1 MKKFLFNSLLGENKW
16 LNISWPE
23 KIIGSKIA
31 IAVFGGIILSA
42 TAMAQKP
49 YEIQP
54 EELKNLQGSWKGSLT
69 YKDYSTGKESSIA
82 ATVVCHRAKPEN
94 ESRTWVMNFDY
105 PLEKGHDHSEEY
117 RINKEGT
124 VISNQPLVEKTLLPD
139 GSLKIILE
147 EKGKDG
153 NDQKPAT
160 FHHIIKLS
168 ASTLTITKMVRFEG
182 EQVFFKRNEYQFS
195 KL

>member
-1 MKKFLFNSLLGENKW
+1 MKKFLFNSLPGENKW
-16 LNISWPE
+16 LNSSWP
-23 KIIGSKIA
+23 KKMIRSKIA
-31 IAVFGGIILSA
+31 IAILGGILLS
-42 TAMAQKP
+42 TNAMAQGP
-49 YEIQP
+49 SGIQP
-54 EELKNLQGSWKGSLT
+54 EELKNFEGSWKGSLT
-69 YKDYSTGKESSIA
+69 YKDYSTGKETSIA
-82 ATVVCHRAKPEN
+82 ATVVCHLAKPEN

-105 PLEKGHDHSEEY
+105 PGEKGHDHSEEY

-124 VISNQPLVEKTLLPD
+124 GISNKLLVEKTLLPD

-153 NDQKPAT
+153 NDQKPAI

-182 EQVFFKRNEYQFS
+182 DQVFIKRNEYQFS

>member
-16 LNISWPE
+16 LNSSWPE

-69 YKDYSTGKESSIA
+69 YKDYSTGKELSIA
-82 ATVVCHRAKPEN
+82 TTVVCHRAKPAN

-105 PLEKGHDHSEEY
+105 P
-117 RINKEGT
+117 
-124 VISNQPLVEKTLLPD
+124 
-139 GSLKIILE
+139 
-147 EKGKDG
+147 
-153 NDQKPAT
+153 
-160 FHHIIKLS
+160 
-168 ASTLTITKMVRFEG
+168 
-182 EQVFFKRNEYQFS
+182 
-195 KL
+195 

>member
-1 MKKFLFNSLLGENKW
+1 MKKVLFNSLLGENKW
-16 LNISWPE
+16 LNSWWPE
-23 KIIGSKIA
+23 KIIRSKIA
-31 IAVFGGIILSA
+31 ITFFAGIILST
-42 TAMAQKP
+42 TAMVQTP
-49 YEIQP
+49 SFIQP
-54 EELKNLQGSWKGSLT
+54 EDLKNLQGSWKGSLT
-69 YKDYSTGKESSIA
+69 YKDYSTGKETAIA
-82 ATVVCHRAKPEN
+82 ATVICHRTKPES

-124 VISNQPLVEKTLLPD
+124 VISNQPLVEKIVLPD

-160 FHHIIKLS
+160 FHHIIELCANKLR
-168 ASTLTITKMVRFEG
+168 ITKMVRLDG
-182 EQVFFKRNEYQFS
+182 EQAFRKRNEYQFS